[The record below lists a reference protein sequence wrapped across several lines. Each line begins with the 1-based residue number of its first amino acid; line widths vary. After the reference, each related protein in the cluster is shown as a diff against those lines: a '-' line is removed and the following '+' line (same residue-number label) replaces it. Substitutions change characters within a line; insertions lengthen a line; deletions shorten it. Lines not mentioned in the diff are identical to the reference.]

1 MTPPGLVTPVRQN
14 QSFLEHVA
22 IVDAVKARNSDAA
35 RQAMVQHL
43 ERVLVELERRA
54 GENPELFT
62 QSPRTSP
69 E

>member
-1 MTPPGLVTPVRQN
+1 VT
-14 QSFLEHVA
+14 
-22 IVDAVKARNSDAA
+22 IVDALRARNADAA

-43 ERVLVELERRA
+43 DRVLVELERRA

-62 QSPRTSP
+62 SSSRLSP